1 MIEFNFLKFKNG
13 KYSEL
18 SQLYKLKVLAYH
30 NMSVE
35 GIIGQILFKSKKRKR
50 KLEKMIGMELPD
62 GAEVYSVPNPK
73 TELLNTNYY
82 L

>member
-1 MIEFNFLKFKNG
+1 
-13 KYSEL
+13 
-18 SQLYKLKVLAYH
+18 
-30 NMSVE
+30 MSVE